1 MPSYISLFS
10 VNAVGSLKL
19 LAKLLGNLRLSK
31 LAPQKRAIVMVLILL
46 AVTSILGGIA
56 ATTPHAYTPMVLLG
70 VFYGVVFSYPVITFL
85 SPSIQSAAGGFLG
98 GITTSSIATKLTL
111 AKTWVAT
118 VGAAIASL
126 VKTLPIQL
134 NTEMSAAITYCIWMT
149 IVTTL
154 LIVVVN
160 VYYSHSNTSNIGN
173 QVKVEPPPPPAIRVP
188 VKATGV

>member
-19 LAKLLGNLRLSK
+19 LAK

-46 AVTSILGGIA
+46 AVTSILGGIV

-118 VGAAIASL
+118 VE
-126 VKTLPIQL
+126 QR
-134 NTEMSAAITYCIWMT
+134 
-149 IVTTL
+149 L
-154 LIVVVN
+154 LL
-160 VYYSHSNTSNIGN
+160 S
-173 QVKVEPPPPPAIRVP
+173 
-188 VKATGV
+188 

>member
-56 ATTPHAYTPMVLLG
+56 ATTHAYTPMVLLG

-173 QVKVEPPPPPAIRVP
+173 QVKVEPLPPPAIRVP